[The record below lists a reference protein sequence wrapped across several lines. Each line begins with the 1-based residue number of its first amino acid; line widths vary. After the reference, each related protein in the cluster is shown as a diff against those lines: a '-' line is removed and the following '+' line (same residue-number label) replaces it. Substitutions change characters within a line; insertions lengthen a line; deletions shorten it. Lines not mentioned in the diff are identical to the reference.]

1 MPDKH
6 AILSA
11 SSAHRWIE
19 CPPSVKLC
27 ENFEDESTVYAQEGT
42 DAHAMCEYKVKKLLG
57 MKVKNPKN
65 KLEYF
70 NEEMDEHS
78 DAYAAFAAEEIA
90 RIKEMDG
97 KEPLVEVEKHLDY
110 SRWVPEG
117 FGTGD
122 LIIVGN
128 TELTVIDFKY
138 GQGVAVSAEKNAQM
152 MCYALGALDAWDGIY
167 DFETVNMMIFQ
178 PRISNYSSYT
188 TTPSEL
194 YAWADDVLCPAAK
207 LAIKGEGEFKAGPHC
222 RFCKA
227 RSVCRK
233 RAEEN
238 LKMAKYD
245 FKPPDLLTD
254 QEISIVLSQCDEL
267 IRWAN
272 DVKEYALDYMMKGN
286 EIPGFKIVEGRS
298 NRKYLD
304 EQKVADVV
312 TDAGYDPYEK
322 KLLPITSMTKRLGK
336 EKFNELL
343 GSLVVKPQGKPTLV
357 DESDSRPPMNTAF
370 EDFNDIDEGGSENAK
385 V

>member
-97 KEPLVEVEKHLDY
+97 KEPLVEVEKRLDY

-188 TTPSEL
+188 TTPHH
-194 YAWADDVLCPAAK
+194 DT
-207 LAIKGEGEFKAGPHC
+207 I
-222 RFCKA
+222 
-227 RSVCRK
+227 
-233 RAEEN
+233 
-238 LKMAKYD
+238 
-245 FKPPDLLTD
+245 
-254 QEISIVLSQCDEL
+254 
-267 IRWAN
+267 
-272 DVKEYALDYMMKGN
+272 
-286 EIPGFKIVEGRS
+286 
-298 NRKYLD
+298 
-304 EQKVADVV
+304 
-312 TDAGYDPYEK
+312 
-322 KLLPITSMTKRLGK
+322 
-336 EKFNELL
+336 
-343 GSLVVKPQGKPTLV
+343 
-357 DESDSRPPMNTAF
+357 
-370 EDFNDIDEGGSENAK
+370 
-385 V
+385 